1 MKPALAW
8 WLLLIAGGLDV
19 LWAASMK
26 LSAGYTRPGWTAVS
40 VVALIGFVVLL
51 GKVLAVL
58 PVGSAYVVWT
68 GIGAAG
74 TVLLGAV
81 VFGEPLNA
89 LRVLGMVLVVAGVAM
104 LRTAPAAA

>member
-26 LSAGYTRPGWTAVS
+26 LSEGYTRLGWTAIS
-40 VVALIGFVVLL
+40 VAALIGFVVLL
-51 GKVLAVL
+51 GKVLVVL

-68 GIGAAG
+68 GIGATG
-74 TVLLGAV
+74 TVLLGTV
-81 VFGEPLNA
+81 LFGEPLNA
-89 LRVLGMVLVVAGVAM
+89 TRVLGMSLVVIGVVM
-104 LRTAPAAA
+104 LRTTPAAL